1 MKEYIP
7 TPQDITELNLAA
19 EKLTDED
26 LKSKPLCK
34 LAKSTNFY
42 KTVNK
47 SNSPDCVDMAL
58 EGISQKGTA
67 LVDRIVVASEYSY
80 KKTSKILNYSLKST
94 KSI

>member
-7 TPQDITELNLAA
+7 TPQDISELNLAA

-42 KTVNK
+42 KTLNK
-47 SNSPDCVDMAL
+47 SNSPDCVEMAL
-58 EGISQKGTA
+58 EGISQKGKA

-80 KKTSKILNYSLKST
+80 KKPAKF
-94 KSI
+94 

>member
-42 KTVNK
+42 KTLNK

-58 EGISQKGTA
+58 EGISQKGKA
-67 LVDRIVVASEYSY
+67 LVDRIVVSSEYSY
-80 KKTSKILNYSLKST
+80 KKPAKF
-94 KSI
+94 

>member
-42 KTVNK
+42 KTLNK
-47 SNSPDCVDMAL
+47 SNS
-58 EGISQKGTA
+58 
-67 LVDRIVVASEYSY
+67 
-80 KKTSKILNYSLKST
+80 
-94 KSI
+94 

>member
-42 KTVNK
+42 KTLNK
-47 SNSPDCVDMAL
+47 SNSPDCVEMAL
-58 EGISQKGTA
+58 EGISQKGKA
-67 LVDRIVVASEYSY
+67 LVDQIVVASEYSY
-80 KKTSKILNYSLKST
+80 KKPAKF
-94 KSI
+94 

>member
-1 MKEYIP
+1 MS
-7 TPQDITELNLAA
+7 QDITELNLAA

-42 KTVNK
+42 KTLNK

-58 EGISQKGTA
+58 EGISQKGKA

-80 KKTSKILNYSLKST
+80 KKPAKF
-94 KSI
+94 

>member
-1 MKEYIP
+1 MS
-7 TPQDITELNLAA
+7 QDITELNLAA

-42 KTVNK
+42 KTLNK

-58 EGISQKGTA
+58 EGISQKGKA
-67 LVDRIVVASEYSY
+67 LVDRIIVASEYSY
-80 KKTSKILNYSLKST
+80 KKPAKF
-94 KSI
+94 

>member
-1 MKEYIP
+1 MKEHIP

-42 KTVNK
+42 KTLNK

-58 EGISQKGTA
+58 EGISQKGKA

-80 KKTSKILNYSLKST
+80 KKPAKF
-94 KSI
+94 

>member
-19 EKLTDED
+19 EKITDQA
-26 LKSKPLCK
+26 LKCKPLCK

-42 KTVNK
+42 KTLNK
-47 SNSPDCVDMAL
+47 SNSPDCVEMVL
-58 EGISQKGTA
+58 EGISQKGKA

-80 KKTSKILNYSLKST
+80 KKPAKF
-94 KSI
+94 

>member
-42 KTVNK
+42 KTLNK

-58 EGISQKGTA
+58 EGISQKGKA
-67 LVDRIVVASEYSY
+67 LVDRIIVASEYSY
-80 KKTSKILNYSLKST
+80 KKPAKF
-94 KSI
+94 

>member
-42 KTVNK
+42 KTLNK
-47 SNSPDCVDMAL
+47 SNSPDCLDMAL
-58 EGISQKGTA
+58 EGISQKGKA
-67 LVDRIVVASEYSY
+67 LVDRIVVSSEYSY
-80 KKTSKILNYSLKST
+80 KKPAKF
-94 KSI
+94 

>member
-19 EKLTDED
+19 EKITDQA
-26 LKSKPLCK
+26 LKCKPLCK

-42 KTVNK
+42 KTLNK

-58 EGISQKGTA
+58 EGISQKGKA

-80 KKTSKILNYSLKST
+80 KKPAKF
-94 KSI
+94 

>member
-1 MKEYIP
+1 MKEYIQ

-42 KTVNK
+42 KTLNK

-58 EGISQKGTA
+58 EGISQKGKA

-80 KKTSKILNYSLKST
+80 KKPAKF
-94 KSI
+94 

>member
-42 KTVNK
+42 KTLNK
-47 SNSPDCVDMAL
+47 SNSPDCLDMAL
-58 EGISQKGTA
+58 EGISQKGKA

-80 KKTSKILNYSLKST
+80 KKPAKF
-94 KSI
+94 

>member
-1 MKEYIP
+1 MKEHIP

-42 KTVNK
+42 KTLNK
-47 SNSPDCVDMAL
+47 GNSPDCVDMAL
-58 EGISQKGTA
+58 EGISQKGKA

-80 KKTSKILNYSLKST
+80 KKPAKF
-94 KSI
+94 

>member
-42 KTVNK
+42 KTLNK
-47 SNSPDCVDMAL
+47 SNYPDCVDMAL
-58 EGISQKGTA
+58 EGISQKGKA

-80 KKTSKILNYSLKST
+80 KKPAKF
-94 KSI
+94 

>member
-7 TPQDITELNLAA
+7 TPQDISELNLAA

-42 KTVNK
+42 KTLNK

-58 EGISQKGTA
+58 EGISQKGKA

-80 KKTSKILNYSLKST
+80 KKPAKF
-94 KSI
+94 

>member
-42 KTVNK
+42 KTLNK

-58 EGISQKGTA
+58 EGISQKGKA

-80 KKTSKILNYSLKST
+80 KKPAKF
-94 KSI
+94 

>member
-1 MKEYIP
+1 MKEHIP

-42 KTVNK
+42 KTLNK
-47 SNSPDCVDMAL
+47 SNSPDCVEMAL
-58 EGISQKGTA
+58 EGISQKGKA

-80 KKTSKILNYSLKST
+80 KKPAKF
-94 KSI
+94 